1 MLKNIHVNN
10 QDIREVDNK
19 KDAPIIKQTRSLP
32 TYYNPCSTNL
42 TEIDC

>member
-10 QDIREVDNK
+10 QDIKEVDNK
-19 KDAPIIKQTRSLP
+19 KDAPIIKQTRSLS

-42 TEIDC
+42 TEINC